1 MNFNTKKRGLSI
13 LLFVCLIH
21 TIFLYNVHADDSKT
35 IISKE
40 FVVLSNGDCL
50 ETIIYEENNPQLR
63 SAKTKTGTKTTT
75 YKSNGKSL
83 WYVSVTG
90 TFTYTGSSSKCTASS
105 VKAGSY
111 DQYWKIS
118 NKKSSYTANC
128 AIGSATGKLY
138 YGPSP
143 VTTINKEVVLKCNIN
158 GTLS

>member
-1 MNFNTKKRGLSI
+1 MVALGGRVPCLLGKLGAEKVCARKNLESENSRLFGHTKPVLAEWDRQARG
-13 LLFVCLIH
+13 
-21 TIFLYNVHADDSKT
+21 
-35 IISKE
+35 
-40 FVVLSNGDCL
+40 
-50 ETIIYEENNPQLR
+50 
-63 SAKTKTGTKTTT
+63 
-75 YKSNGKSL
+75 
-83 WYVSVTG
+83 
-90 TFTYTGSSSKCTASS
+90 SSKCTASS

-143 VTTINKEVVLKCNIN
+143 VTTINKEVVLKCSIN

>member
-21 TIFLYNVHADDSKT
+21 TIFLYNVHADDSK
-35 IISKE
+35 
-40 FVVLSNGDCL
+40 
-50 ETIIYEENNPQLR
+50 TIIYEENNPQLR

-143 VTTINKEVVLKCNIN
+143 VTTINKEVVLKCSIN